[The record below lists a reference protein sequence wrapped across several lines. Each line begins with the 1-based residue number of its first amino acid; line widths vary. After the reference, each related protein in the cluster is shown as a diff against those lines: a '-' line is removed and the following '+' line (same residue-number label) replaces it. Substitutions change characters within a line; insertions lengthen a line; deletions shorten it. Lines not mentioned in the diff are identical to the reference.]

1 MIYLTGD
8 CHGAYGRFSKRQRM
22 RQPFVMTEN
31 DFVIICGDMGLVWAD
46 DREFVY
52 NKSGFQRCHLLFYGC
67 KAITRIMI

>member
-52 NKSGFQRCHLLFYGC
+52 Q
-67 KAITRIMI
+67 

>member
-52 NKSGFQRCHLLFYGC
+52 NKKVAFSA
-67 KAITRIMI
+67 AIYYFMGARQSREL